1 MPGHVPSAGM
11 LMTKLVSLFPH
22 NSGTSLPTHQALILV
37 FDPDTG
43 EPLGLLDGTVI
54 TAVDYAEAL
63 DGADIAAAA
72 THAVEPVVRRSWLT
86 PGVHVTSVG
95 FSRTGSLPGRQQRLA
110 DADPRRRCHR
120 RARACRAG

>member
-11 LMTKLVSLFPH
+11 LITKLVSLFPH

-54 TAVDYAEAL
+54 TAVRL
-63 DGADIAAAA
+63 RGGA
-72 THAVEPVVRRSWLT
+72 
-86 PGVHVTSVG
+86 
-95 FSRTGSLPGRQQRLA
+95 
-110 DADPRRRCHR
+110 RRRRHR
-120 RARACRAG
+120 RRGVPTRSNPLSGAHG